1 MKLTSAAIALTVA
14 ALLPAAATAQD
25 VDGAALV
32 DALHSAFGK
41 RGVRAV
47 HSKGLVLEGRFV
59 PTAEAKALSFA
70 SLFAGPV
77 PVIARF
83 SDFTGIPDIPDTDG
97 LANPR
102 GLALKF
108 RLPNGGET
116 SIVTHSFNG
125 FPAATSAEFAALLR
139 TLKDSGA
146 DAPKP
151 TPLDKFL
158 DGHPAAKTFLT
169 TQKPAPESYAT
180 LAYYGVNAFGFLDA
194 AGHETAVRYRFVPKA
209 GEHVLDAAALKAKG
223 PNYLGE
229 EIRSRVSAGSISFDW
244 YAQIAAPGDD
254 VANPSIA
261 WPEDRKL
268 VKLGTIEVTQMAADQ
283 AAADKEVFLPGRVP
297 PGIEPLD
304 PMILLRQQAYPI
316 SAAERGVP
324 VGQETAMV
332 QFRHELPNA
341 PGRSL
346 IAVVVDYPPGTKS
359 SPHHHA
365 PSAFIYAHVL
375 SGAIRSQVDDGPAKV
390 YLAGDSFYEM
400 PGEHHRIS
408 ENASATEPARLLA
421 VFITDPRQPLTTP
434 DAK

>member
-1 MKLTSAAIALTVA
+1 MKFRSAALALAAVLMPAAAIAH
-14 ALLPAAATAQD
+14 D
-25 VDGAALV
+25 VDGAELV

-41 RGVRAV
+41 HQMRAV
-47 HSKGLVLEGRFV
+47 HTKGLALEGRFT
-59 PTAEAKALSFA
+59 PTTEAKVLSFA

-83 SDFTGIPDIPDTDG
+83 SDFTGIPDISDADG

-108 RLPNGGET
+108 KLPNGGET

-125 FPAATSAEFAALLR
+125 FPTATAAEFAQLLR
-139 TLKDSGA
+139 TLHESGP

-151 TPLDKFL
+151 TPLEKFL
-158 DGHPAAKTFLT
+158 DGHPIAKTFLT
-169 TQKPAPESYAT
+169 TQKPAPQSYAT
-180 LAYYGVNAFGFLDA
+180 LAYYGVNAFGFLDGR
-194 AGHETAVRYRFVPKA
+194 GHETAVRYRFVPKA
-209 GEHVLDAAALKAKG
+209 GEQFLDAAALKAKG

-229 EIRSRVSAGSISFDW
+229 EIRARVALAPIVFDW
-244 YAQIAAPGDD
+244 YAQIAAAGDD
-254 VANPSIA
+254 VANPSVA

-268 VKLGTIEVTQMAADQ
+268 VKLGTIEITQLADQ
-283 AAADKEVFLPGRVP
+283 ATADQEVFLPGRLP

-316 SAAERGVP
+316 SAAERSAP
-324 VGQETAMV
+324 VKQETAMV

-341 PGRSL
+341 PGKSL

-365 PSAFIYAHVL
+365 PSAFIYAYVL
-375 SGAIRSQVDDGPAKV
+375 SGAIRSQVDDNPARI
-390 YLAGDSFYEM
+390 YLAGESFYET
-400 PGEHHRIS
+400 PGQHHRIS
-408 ENASATEPARLLA
+408 ENASVTEPARLLA
-421 VFITDPRQPLTTP
+421 VFVADPAQPLTVP
-434 DAK
+434 DAGR

>member
-1 MKLTSAAIALTVA
+1 MRLSAAAFALAV
-14 ALLPAAATAQD
+14 LMPAAALASD
-25 VDGAALV
+25 VDGADLV

-41 RGVRAV
+41 HQARAV
-47 HSKGLVLEGRFV
+47 HAKGLLLEGTFT
-59 PTAEAKALSFA
+59 PTAEARALSIA
-70 SLFAGPV
+70 PLFAGPT

-83 SDFTGIPDIPDTDG
+83 SDFTGLPNIADTDG

-108 RLPNGGET
+108 RLPNGSET
-116 SIVTHSFNG
+116 SIVGHSFNG
-125 FPAATSAEFAALLR
+125 FPVATSAEFATLLR
-139 TLKDSGA
+139 TLHESGPTA
-146 DAPKP
+146 AKP

-158 DGHPAAKTFLT
+158 DSHPIAKAFLT

-180 LAYYGVNAFGFLDA
+180 LAYYGVNAFGFIDGS
-194 AGHETAVRYRFVPKA
+194 GHETAVRYRFVPQA

-229 EIRSRVSAGSISFDW
+229 EIRARVGAGPISFDW

-254 VANPSIA
+254 VTNPSVA
-261 WPEDRKL
+261 WPEDRKR
-268 VKLGTIEVTQMAADQ
+268 VKLGTIAITKMAADQ

-316 SAAERGVP
+316 SAAERGAP
-324 VGQETAMV
+324 VKQETAMV

-341 PGRSL
+341 PGKSL
-346 IAVVVDYPPGTKS
+346 IAVVVDYPAGTKS
-359 SPHHHA
+359 APHHHA
-365 PSAFIYAHVL
+365 PSAFVYAYVL

-400 PGEHHRIS
+400 PGQHHRVS
-408 ENASATEPARLLA
+408 ENASTTEPARLLA
-421 VFITDPRQPLTTP
+421 VFIADPTQPLTTA
-434 DAK
+434 DGQ